1 MSATDFAKE
10 KLQIIDWIL
19 KQENSQNLKAV
30 ADIIQRLEK
39 ESAESIRIIGYRA
52 KGIPVTLNQLLASA
66 KDSLDEIARGEAIS
80 LEKLEHDSDQW

>member
-10 KLQIIDWIL
+10 KLQIIDWVIR
-19 KQENSQNLKAV
+19 QEGSQNLKAV
-30 ADIIQRLEK
+30 SDIIQRLEK

-52 KGIPVTLNQLLASA
+52 KGVPVTMNQLLASV
-66 KDSLDEIARGEAIS
+66 KESLDEIARGEAIT